1 MDMHQDH
8 GSAAWNNWL
17 GQFRGKP
24 RLEALVKAL
33 LKPVEGLQGALRALY
48 EERWLETAVGKQL
61 DGIGEIV
68 GIPRVIDQAIY
79 IRFFGFQ
86 GQPAVGGFG
95 EFRFR
100 RGQEQA
106 IAGYARLFDAEYR
119 KLLYWKIALNNGHG
133 TAPEIARAL
142 KPIFDVERVIVQNAG
157 NAKIWIW
164 VSRLPGPNDPLM
176 ANPYRWVPQA
186 AGVGVQLVTGS
197 TEKPFGFRGQ
207 RFYGFGVGVMA
218 RGIY

>member
-1 MDMHQDH
+1 MDLKQDH
-8 GSAAWNNWL
+8 GSTAWGNWL
-17 GQFRGKP
+17 GQFQGKP

-48 EERWLETAVGKQL
+48 EERWLDTAVGKQL

-68 GIPRVIDQAIY
+68 GIPRVVDQAVY
-79 IRFFGFQ
+79 IHFFGFV
-86 GQPAVGGFG
+86 GQPAAGGFG

-100 RGQEQA
+100 RGKEQA
-106 IAGYARLFDAEYR
+106 IAGSTRLFDAEYR

-133 TAPEIARAL
+133 TAPEISRAL
-142 KPIFDVERVIVQNAG
+142 KPIFEVNRVIVQNAG

-164 VSRLPGPNDPLM
+164 VSRLPGINDPLM

-186 AGVGVQLVTGS
+186 AGVGVKLVTGS
-197 TEKPFGFRGQ
+197 TEKPFGFSRQG
-207 RFYGFGVGVMA
+207 FYGFGVGVMA